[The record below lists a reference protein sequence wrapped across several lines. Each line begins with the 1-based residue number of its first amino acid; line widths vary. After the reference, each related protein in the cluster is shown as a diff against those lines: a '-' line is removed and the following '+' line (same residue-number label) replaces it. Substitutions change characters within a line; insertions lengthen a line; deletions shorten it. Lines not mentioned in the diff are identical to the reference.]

1 MAFGS
6 LALAF
11 IAGILSILSPCVL
24 PLLPLVFGAAA
35 AEHRFAPLALA
46 AGVTISFVTIGLFIA
61 TIGYGIGLDA
71 DVFRLAAAIMMIAV
85 GTVLAAP
92 PLQVQLA
99 AAGGPVSNW
108 AERNLSGFS
117 TKGVGGQFGVGLL
130 LGAVWSP
137 CVGPTLGAA
146 SVLAAQGQN
155 LSMVALTMVA
165 FGLGAGLPLAL
176 VGLLSRQA
184 LMRWRDRMIVSGK
197 GAKTALG
204 VLLISMGVLIAS
216 GLDKKVETFLV
227 NASPQWLT
235 ELTTR
240 F

>member
-155 LSMVALTMVA
+155 VSMVALTMVA

>member
-35 AEHRFAPLALA
+35 AEHRLAPLALA

-71 DVFRLAAAIMMIAV
+71 DVFRLAAAIMMIVV

-99 AAGGPVSNW
+99 AAGGPVSDW